1 MTQNRRLAAWLPTS
15 NDADI
20 GEIVEVR
27 GSSGAGRVIPTAFRL
42 PPGAGAGIDEA
53 PLDDIY
59 YARQNGDWQPAVEE
73 APDDGLLW
81 ARKSLAWQ
89 QVTPFPEAPADGKQ
103 YARMNATWVE
113 VAAQDMD
120 GGVF

>member
-1 MTQNRRLAAWLPTS
+1 
-15 NDADI
+15 
-20 GEIVEVR
+20 
-27 GSSGAGRVIPTAFRL
+27 VIPTAFRL